1 MVNHQHRVRERKE
14 DICRKR
20 RKWPIS
26 AATQNS
32 KPKWKACKMK
42 RVLQIVIQ
50 MRQTAGGRCAPV
62 NFAKPISFEAAGPP
76 FEHVS
81 PVKSTRRQRYLINM
95 ISFPCPEH
103 CSSYQL
109 ELQMRGVCACLR
121 SIPAA
126 TFFSRLQKTWIY
138 YECCPVSILIHRGC
152 HEFRISTVWNV
163 KFFTQVHK
171 YLSWSFI
178 VGPTGYRP
186 FKVFP
191 PPSSLF
197 LTFQCDLSLPPLY
210 LRMFSTCSSYIWTT
224 SVVVYYHITVFVFRC
239 LPIFALPIFV
249 LPKFVPSYICVPIN
263 GSSCNWF
270 FLGPFLPIKW
280 VDTSHGKYMIIDH
293 KPNQCQLHVFFFCTI
308 FFSQNL
314 FTAIKS
320 SRNVLHPSSLI

>member
-42 RVLQIVIQ
+42 RILQIVIQ

-126 TFFSRLQKTWIY
+126 TFF
-138 YECCPVSILIHRGC
+138 
-152 HEFRISTVWNV
+152 ISAP
-163 KFFTQVHK
+163 K
-171 YLSWSFI
+171 YLDLLRMLSSVDLNSQGLPWISDLNCLKCQIFYTSWQVPI
-178 VGPTGYRP
+178 V
-186 FKVFP
+186 VFYCRTHRV
-191 PPSSLF
+191 
-197 LTFQCDLSLPPLY
+197 LTFQSVSSSFFPL
-210 LRMFSTCSSYIWTT
+210 SYI
-224 SVVVYYHITVFVFRC
+224 SVRSFSSPRILV
-239 LPIFALPIFV
+239 LPIFAHVLYMFFLHMDNLRSCV
-249 LPKFVPSYICVPIN
+249 LPYNCICISMSSYFCASYFC
-263 GSSCNWF
+263 SS
-270 FLGPFLPIKW
+270 
-280 VDTSHGKYMIIDH
+280 
-293 KPNQCQLHVFFFCTI
+293 
-308 FFSQNL
+308 
-314 FTAIKS
+314 
-320 SRNVLHPSSLI
+320 